1 MESKSEIDGQE
12 NSDGNKKIDLTPD
25 VIFSFFVHKTE
36 VLSRLLKDNIT
47 ELGDL
52 EPEEIKKF
60 LDCDESN
67 PEQVNGRETI
77 YKTPDRKRIELDS
90 VFDVRIPGKEGKE
103 ITVIVGVEGQNNPY
117 PGYPIINRA
126 SFYLGTMI
134 AAQKGTV
141 FNGNNYG
148 KLRNTYSIWCML
160 DPKHVDQ
167 NTVISYGLVRK
178 KPKRS
183 NSSFPKEI
191 GFFNLVFLNVGEY
204 KEGLPTAL
212 ETADMLFSKMDGESR
227 KELVQN
233 NLNIT
238 LSDEE
243 LEGLEKMSTLA
254 QDKYDHGY
262 YVGHAEGKMESS
274 VSNVLSAVRF
284 TGKSVDYVLD
294 MLGIA
299 SEIRPEV
306 KKRVEEQ
313 LSSEDVQSA

>member
-1 MESKSEIDGQE
+1 
-12 NSDGNKKIDLTPD
+12 
-25 VIFSFFVHKTE
+25 
-36 VLSRLLKDNIT
+36 
-47 ELGDL
+47 
-52 EPEEIKKF
+52 
-60 LDCDESN
+60 
-67 PEQVNGRETI
+67 
-77 YKTPDRKRIELDS
+77 
-90 VFDVRIPGKEGKE
+90 
-103 ITVIVGVEGQNNPY
+103 
-117 PGYPIINRA
+117 
-126 SFYLGTMI
+126 
-134 AAQKGTV
+134 
-141 FNGNNYG
+141 
-148 KLRNTYSIWCML
+148 
-160 DPKHVDQ
+160 
-167 NTVISYGLVRK
+167 
-178 KPKRS
+178 
-183 NSSFPKEI
+183 
-191 GFFNLVFLNVGEY
+191 
-204 KEGLPTAL
+204 
-212 ETADMLFSKMDGESR
+212 MLFSKMDGESR

-262 YVGHAEGKMESS
+262 YVGRVEEKIENS

>member
-1 MESKSEIDGQE
+1 
-12 NSDGNKKIDLTPD
+12 
-25 VIFSFFVHKTE
+25 
-36 VLSRLLKDNIT
+36 
-47 ELGDL
+47 
-52 EPEEIKKF
+52 
-60 LDCDESN
+60 
-67 PEQVNGRETI
+67 
-77 YKTPDRKRIELDS
+77 
-90 VFDVRIPGKEGKE
+90 
-103 ITVIVGVEGQNNPY
+103 
-117 PGYPIINRA
+117 
-126 SFYLGTMI
+126 MI

-141 FNGNNYG
+141 FNGKDYG

-178 KPKRS
+178 KPKRA

-227 KELVQN
+227 KELVRN

-262 YVGHAEGKMESS
+262 YVGHAEGRAEGKIENS

-313 LSSEDVQSA
+313 HSSEDVQSA

>member
-1 MESKSEIDGQE
+1 
-12 NSDGNKKIDLTPD
+12 
-25 VIFSFFVHKTE
+25 
-36 VLSRLLKDNIT
+36 
-47 ELGDL
+47 
-52 EPEEIKKF
+52 
-60 LDCDESN
+60 
-67 PEQVNGRETI
+67 
-77 YKTPDRKRIELDS
+77 
-90 VFDVRIPGKEGKE
+90 
-103 ITVIVGVEGQNNPY
+103 
-117 PGYPIINRA
+117 
-126 SFYLGTMI
+126 
-134 AAQKGTV
+134 
-141 FNGNNYG
+141 
-148 KLRNTYSIWCML
+148 
-160 DPKHVDQ
+160 
-167 NTVISYGLVRK
+167 
-178 KPKRS
+178 
-183 NSSFPKEI
+183 
-191 GFFNLVFLNVGEY
+191 
-204 KEGLPTAL
+204 
-212 ETADMLFSKMDGESR
+212 MDGESR

-262 YVGHAEGKMESS
+262 YVGRVEEKIEKS